1 MKYRSTWV
9 CGGIV
14 LACAASCM
22 PTVITPPDTDV
33 IYDDDFSSDA
43 LGEGWTFTGDDAS
56 RLSLSARAGF
66 VRLTPRPFDPA
77 DETSN
82 LSVLLR
88 EATGD
93 FVLIAKMEFAPG
105 ADRQL
110 AGLVIEGAGDA
121 NISFGVLRADAF
133 ANFLGLSV
141 ASVDQSGGV
150 DTAFERASVSDV
162 FLRVQRTGDFFSFSF
177 SEDGVSFTLAS
188 ETALENALGDPVQVG
203 IGNIVRS
210 ACASQCD
217 SPSDADFDFFE
228 IRQVASSGG
237 G

>member
-1 MKYRSTWV
+1 MLV
-9 CGGIV
+9 
-14 LACAASCM
+14 CAASCT
-22 PTVITPPDTDV
+22 PTVIMPPDTDV
-33 IYDDDFSSDA
+33 IFEDDFSSDA

-56 RLSLSARAGF
+56 RLSLSARSGF
-66 VRLTPRPFDPA
+66 ARLTPRPFDPA

-93 FVLIAKMEFAPG
+93 FVLIAKMEFTPG

-110 AGLVIEGAGDA
+110 AGLVIEGAGDS

-133 ANFLGLSV
+133 ANFVGLSV

-203 IGNIVRS
+203 IGNIVRA
-210 ACASQCD
+210 ACASECG

-228 IRQVASSGG
+228 IREVASSGG